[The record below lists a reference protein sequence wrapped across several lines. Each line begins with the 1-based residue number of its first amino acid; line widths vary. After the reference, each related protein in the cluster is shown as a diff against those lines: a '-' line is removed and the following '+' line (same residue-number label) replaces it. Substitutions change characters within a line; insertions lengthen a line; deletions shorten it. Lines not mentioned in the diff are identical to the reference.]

1 MQIEGRDD
9 DQPGS
14 INSQISYSIVS
25 QEPQGVGHMFRLDEK
40 TGKLYVKEPTLD
52 REVKRVSTS
61 LWLIRG
67 QLGSLLNC
75 IHIRFA

>member
-52 REVKRVSTS
+52 REVKHVCLPLS
-61 LWLIRG
+61 G
-67 QLGSLLNC
+67 
-75 IHIRFA
+75 

>member
-25 QEPQGVGHMFRLDEK
+25 QEPQGVGHMFRLDET

-52 REVKRVSTS
+52 REVKHVC
-61 LWLIRG
+61 
-67 QLGSLLNC
+67 LLLSG
-75 IHIRFA
+75 

>member
-25 QEPQGVGHMFRLDEK
+25 QEPQGAGHMFRLDEK

-52 REVKRVSTS
+52 REVKHVCLLLSGWSVVS
-61 LWLIRG
+61 LAA
-67 QLGSLLNC
+67 C
-75 IHIRFA
+75 